1 MKYLIALDFDFT
13 TIDEDSDMYILK
25 QLSPDLIEPFKQ
37 SKMQWTDL
45 CHHMAGELH
54 SKGFKETDI
63 RNALHTIPFNPAMKE
78 FFELVHGFG
87 NEIIIISDANHVYI
101 DTISKAKNIHH
112 YISHVVT
119 NPAHFDDTG
128 RLCIKW
134 YSTDSHN
141 CPNSCSL
148 NLCKGRELNAFIGSK
163 EYDRIVYI
171 GDGRN
176 DFCPSTK
183 LRKQDLVL
191 VRKGMGF
198 AKKLQNP
205 QDRKL
210 IEAELIEW
218 DTADEIL
225 TLFTKL
231 MK

>member
-1 MKYLIALDFDFT
+1 
-13 TIDEDSDMYILK
+13 
-25 QLSPDLIEPFKQ
+25 
-37 SKMQWTDL
+37 MQWTDL

-63 RNALHTIPFNPAMKE
+63 RNALHTIPFVS
-78 FFELVHGFG
+78 L
-87 NEIIIISDANHVYI
+87 II
-101 DTISKAKNIHH
+101 
-112 YISHVVT
+112 
-119 NPAHFDDTG
+119 
-128 RLCIKW
+128 W
-134 YSTDSHN
+134 
-141 CPNSCSL
+141 
-148 NLCKGRELNAFIGSK
+148 RELNAFIGSK

>member
-78 FFELVHGFG
+78 FFELVHGLG

-128 RLCIKW
+128 RLW
-134 YSTDSHN
+134 
-141 CPNSCSL
+141 
-148 NLCKGRELNAFIGSK
+148 RELNAFIGSK